1 MDIKRGTSSKKTI
14 NRRYLLAAVLIFL
27 VIWIIFKFQS
37 SQNHKVDS
45 SSLAI
50 AEVKRGNLP
59 LEVKGFGVLESE
71 RKRLITVPFSAVV
84 EEILLKP
91 GATVQSD
98 SVILRMSNPEIDQ
111 AVLQAQQIRNS
122 AQVALKQLQ
131 LEHQKEN
138 MINQNK
144 LADIQFDAQEAKTKY
159 LALKSLADQGVV
171 SQFDLLTNETKVKK
185 LESSLKF
192 TQKSITQLAELH
204 RQAEQILLG
213 KLEEKQSLLALAIDR
228 QQQLEVKAG
237 IEGVLQNLPVELGQ
251 NMKSGEKLALVGGT
265 KKLLAVVQI
274 PQRDIKG
281 MKVGMPANVDTR
293 GGVAKATVRRIE
305 PVVKGGNIEVE
316 LELIGQLPENARP
329 SLNIE
334 AQINLGELNNI
345 LYLQTPVNSEEY
357 SQKKV
362 FRIFKDNIATA
373 TPLNFGARSGKYIE
387 IKSGGHEKESFILN
401 DMQKYIEQGT
411 VTLTN

>member
-111 AVLQAQQIRNS
+111 AVLQAQQVRNS

-159 LALKSLADQGVV
+159 LALKPLAEQGVV
-171 SQFDLLTNETKVKK
+171 SQFDLLTSEIKVKK

-192 TQKSITQLAELH
+192 TQKSITQLADLH

-228 QQQLEVKAG
+228 QQQLEVTAG

-251 NMKSGEKLALVGGT
+251 NMQSGDKLALVGGT

-334 AQINLGELNNI
+334 AQINLGELNDI

-362 FRIFKDNIATA
+362 LRLFKDNIATV
-373 TPLNFGARSGKYIE
+373 TQLNFGARSGKYIE
-387 IKSGGHEKESFILN
+387 IKSGGNEKESFILN
-401 DMQKYIEQGT
+401 DMQKYIAQGT

>member
-1 MDIKRGTSSKKTI
+1 MDIKRDTSSKKTI
-14 NRRYLLAAVLIFL
+14 NRRYLLAAGLIFL
-27 VIWIIFKFQS
+27 VIWTIFKFQS
-37 SQNHKVDS
+37 NQNHKVDS
-45 SSLAI
+45 SSLSI
-50 AEVKRGNLP
+50 AEIRRGNLP
-59 LEVKGFGVLESE
+59 LEVKGFGELESE

-91 GATVQSD
+91 GAAVQPN
-98 SVILRMSNPEIDQ
+98 SVILRMSNPEIEQ
-111 AVLQAQQIRNS
+111 AVLQAQQVRNS

-144 LADIQFDAQEAKTKY
+144 LADIQFDAQEVKTKY
-159 LALKSLADQGVV
+159 QALKALAEQGVV

-185 LESSLKF
+185 LENSLKF

-204 RQAEQILLG
+204 QQAEQILLG

-237 IEGVLQNLPVELGQ
+237 IEGVLQNLPIELGQ
-251 NMKSGEKLALVGGT
+251 NMQSGEKLALVGGT
-265 KKLLAVVQI
+265 KKLIAVVQI

-334 AQINLGELNNI
+334 AQINLGELNDI
-345 LYLQTPVNSEEY
+345 LYLQIPVNSEEY

-362 FRIFKDNIATA
+362 FRLFKDNTATA

-387 IKSGGHEKESFILN
+387 IKSGGYEKESFILN
-401 DMQKYIEQGT
+401 DMQKYIAQGT

>member
-111 AVLQAQQIRNS
+111 AVLQAQQVRNS

-159 LALKSLADQGVV
+159 LALKPLAEQGVV
-171 SQFDLLTNETKVKK
+171 SQFDLLTSEIKVKK

-192 TQKSITQLAELH
+192 TQKSITQLADLH

-228 QQQLEVKAG
+228 QQQLEVTAG

-251 NMKSGEKLALVGGT
+251 NMQSGDKLALVGGT

-334 AQINLGELNNI
+334 AQINLGELNDI

-362 FRIFKDNIATA
+362 FRLFKDNIATV
-373 TPLNFGARSGKYIE
+373 TQLNFGARSGKYIE
-387 IKSGGHEKESFILN
+387 IKSGGNEKESFILN
-401 DMQKYIEQGT
+401 DMQKYIAQGT

>member
-1 MDIKRGTSSKKTI
+1 M
-14 NRRYLLAAVLIFL
+14 
-27 VIWIIFKFQS
+27 
-37 SQNHKVDS
+37 
-45 SSLAI
+45 
-50 AEVKRGNLP
+50 
-59 LEVKGFGVLESE
+59 
-71 RKRLITVPFSAVV
+71 
-84 EEILLKP
+84 KP

-138 MINQNK
+138 MLNQNK

-159 LALKSLADQGVV
+159 LALKPLAEQGVV
-171 SQFDLLTNETKVKK
+171 SQFDLLTSEIKVKK

-251 NMKSGEKLALVGGT
+251 NMQSGEKLALVGGT

-329 SLNIE
+329 ALNIE
-334 AQINLGELNNI
+334 AQINLGELNDI

-362 FRIFKDNIATA
+362 FRLFKDNIATA
-373 TPLNFGARSGKYIE
+373 TQLNFGARSGKYIE
-387 IKSGGHEKESFILN
+387 IKSGGNEKESFILN
-401 DMQKYIEQGT
+401 DMQKYIAQGT

>member
-14 NRRYLLAAVLIFL
+14 NRRYQLAAVLIFL

-111 AVLQAQQIRNS
+111 AVLQAQQIRNN

-159 LALKSLADQGVV
+159 LALKPLAEQGVV
-171 SQFDLLTNETKVKK
+171 SQFDLLTSEIKVKK

-192 TQKSITQLAELH
+192 TQKSITQLADLH

-228 QQQLEVKAG
+228 QQQLEVTAG

-251 NMKSGEKLALVGGT
+251 NMQSGDKLALVGGT
-265 KKLLAVVQI
+265 QKLLAVVQI

-329 SLNIE
+329 ALNIE
-334 AQINLGELNNI
+334 AQINLGELNDI

-362 FRIFKDNIATA
+362 FRLFKDNIATA
-373 TPLNFGARSGKYIE
+373 TQLNFGARSGKYIE
-387 IKSGGHEKESFILN
+387 IKSGGNEKESFILN
-401 DMQKYIEQGT
+401 DMQKYIAQGT